1 MSVETNAVQADTLNA
16 PAYVASVTVGI
27 MAVSPNKVVKE
38 NNFARTRRVKAARQG
53 VHWALKQIAK
63 PAFPCVVLM
72 TRIAPSTNGLDAHDN
87 LPGSL
92 KPCVDGV
99 ADWLGVRD
107 DDKRVEWRYGQ
118 ERGTDYAVRV
128 TVSADA

>member
-1 MSVETNAVQADTLNA
+1 MNEMTNMQADTLNA
-16 PAYVASVTVGI
+16 PGYVASITVGLV
-27 MAVSPNKVVKE
+27 AVSPNKVTRE
-38 NNFARTRRVKAARQG
+38 NNFSRSRRVKASRQG

-63 PAFPCVVLM
+63 PSFPCVVLM

-92 KPCVDGV
+92 KPAVDGV
-99 ADWLGVRD
+99 ADWLGLRD
-107 DDKRVEWRYGQ
+107 DDKRVSWRYAQ
-118 ERGTDYAVRV
+118 ERGDDYAIRV